1 MMKKPLNRELIRQVM
16 EELIP
21 FNRWLGIQL
30 EAVDPGKAELL
41 IPFREEFVGD
51 PRVQRL
57 HGGVIA
63 TLLDVTGGAAA
74 MTTLTSRKDQI
85 ATVDLRVDYLRPA
98 LPEAVH
104 SLAEVVYSGD
114 RIVFTRMM
122 AFQGSKD
129 QPIAEA
135 RGVYHVIRLKA
146 NPQEGINE

>member
-1 MMKKPLNRELIRQVM
+1 MKVPLNRQLIREVM

-30 EAVDPGKAELL
+30 VQVDPGKAELV
-41 IPFREEFVGD
+41 IPFKEAFIGD

-74 MTTLTSRKDQI
+74 MTTLTSRQDQI

-98 LPEAVH
+98 RPQEVYAR
-104 SLAEVVYSGD
+104 AEVVYNGD
-114 RIVFTRMM
+114 RIVFTHTV
-122 AFQGSKD
+122 AFQE
-129 QPIAEA
+129 PEETLIAEA
-135 RGVYHVIRLKA
+135 RGVYHVVRLKK
-146 NPQEGINE
+146 NGQKNKG